1 MPIRRILFWSHL
13 AAGLIAGIFIFLMSV
28 TGVLLMYEHPI
39 FLAVGD
45 SVKIEAEEG
54 AEALTADELLTVP
67 AVTEAGTRGV
77 SLNFENRDGAPV
89 MVRVGRSGA
98 FSIDPYTGEEVE
110 NPAWAVNDFFHVI
123 VDIHRWLGAEG
134 ENRAMGRAVTGAAN
148 LVFLFLVVSGIYLWL
163 PKAWKWTFFKLNM
176 LFRKSYPTSKARDF
190 NWHHVL
196 GFWALIP
203 LFFIVIS
210 GVMISYPW
218 AANLIYTA
226 WGEEVPQRGAQTG
239 NTSADQA
246 PVDLNELTS
255 LQSALEEVMAYSDKN
270 WTRITLSVPSEPSA
284 QTLSFQRNFGDR
296 IIPQQRVSLTYDRV
310 VGEISD
316 VRTYADNSPAM
327 KTRMFLRFAHTGE
340 RFGIIG
346 STIAGLS
353 SLAACFLVYTG
364 FALSFRRLILPLL
377 RKRKAQKQA

>member
-1 MPIRRILFWSHL
+1 M
-13 AAGLIAGIFIFLMSV
+13 
-28 TGVLLMYEHPI
+28 
-39 FLAVGD
+39 
-45 SVKIEAEEG
+45 
-54 AEALTADELLTVP
+54 
-67 AVTEAGTRGV
+67 
-77 SLNFENRDGAPV
+77 
-89 MVRVGRSGA
+89 
-98 FSIDPYTGEEVE
+98 
-110 NPAWAVNDFFHVI
+110 NDFFHVI

>member
-1 MPIRRILFWSHL
+1 M
-13 AAGLIAGIFIFLMSV
+13 
-28 TGVLLMYEHPI
+28 
-39 FLAVGD
+39 
-45 SVKIEAEEG
+45 
-54 AEALTADELLTVP
+54 
-67 AVTEAGTRGV
+67 